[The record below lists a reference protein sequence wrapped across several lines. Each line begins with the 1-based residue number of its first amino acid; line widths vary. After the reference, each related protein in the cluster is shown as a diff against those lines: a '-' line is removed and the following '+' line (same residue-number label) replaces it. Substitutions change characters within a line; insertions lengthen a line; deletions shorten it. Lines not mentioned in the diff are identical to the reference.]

1 MDHYNREI
9 TQRFKPRADHAA
21 PATVTGL
28 VAAAAAQP
36 EGRRPLGAVFDA
48 RGLFPDRLTHDD
60 RARLRSCPC
69 RERPDSDEQ
78 LSSFASLCLP
88 VDFAGKKPRKEVFAF
103 SVATDERWKH
113 YDWDQEGREDR
124 GQAQLRRRG
133 STLQHFSPPNLG
145 PVPGVACARAAARA
159 GAACAHEERAGSFR
173 ARRSHGSINYISRV
187 CALLTPSC
195 APRPTCMQI
204 TFDVP
209 WAPRGVDGR
218 YYPWR
223 ELADA
228 ADFLFVMSYDMR
240 SQVYDA
246 CVAGANA
253 PLALVEQGL
262 QEFLLG
268 FDIAPDKL
276 VLGVPWYGY
285 DYPCLEQQ
293 GAIAIDDASRCRI
306 RPVPFFG
313 APCSDAAGGQID
325 YADVRRLV
333 KSHGLVEQW
342 DPTTQTPFVW
352 YAPPAEEGS
361 PPSRRLQIWFDN
373 PRSLRAKYQLVR
385 ELRLRG
391 VGMWNADTLD
401 YSSDSND
408 TRLMW
413 SSLAEAFTPNRENAL
428 LDWHRLR
435 TASERA
441 SERGTNVRL
450 AYARSPVATV
460 LRGQESSRTATYNR
474 LDDAPKLRAVSVAS
488 SSVSK
493 KVQAPS
499 TRPIPRFASEHED
512 RHDGDGAA
520 GHAHARRLEGHAPQL
535 PVAHGRQG
543 AAVAAH
549 AGGRPQLQEARGLR
563 LARGARGAQRAPS
576 CPCRPAATSRP
587 SACTSTCRS
596 RWRPRSSACAPRPSR
611 SAAGPSASATGRTAR
626 CAASS
631 ARCRSSA
638 AARSRRR

>member
-1 MDHYNREI
+1 MRYLYQSNQIVSLKGDARS
-9 TQRFKPRADHAA
+9 A
-21 PATVTGL
+21 P
-28 VAAAAAQP
+28 
-36 EGRRPLGAVFDA
+36 VFDA

-113 YDWDQEGREDR
+113 YDWDQLTTVAWNEDKDLLCHAHR
-124 GQAQLRRRG
+124 KGVKIVVKHNFDDVDQLCNTSARQTWVQATYTKIVENYADGVNIDTEKPMHGATAQCLASLVHELR
-133 STLQHFSPPNLG
+133 
-145 PVPGVACARAAARA
+145 
-159 GAACAHEERAGSFR
+159 HELER
-173 ARRSHGSINYISRV
+173 H
-187 CALLTPSC
+187 ALTKN
-195 APRPTCMQI
+195 AQI

-413 SSLAEAFTPNRENAL
+413 SSLAEAFTP
-428 LDWHRLR
+428 
-435 TASERA
+435 
-441 SERGTNVRL
+441 
-450 AYARSPVATV
+450 
-460 LRGQESSRTATYNR
+460 
-474 LDDAPKLRAVSVAS
+474 
-488 SSVSK
+488 
-493 KVQAPS
+493 
-499 TRPIPRFASEHED
+499 
-512 RHDGDGAA
+512 
-520 GHAHARRLEGHAPQL
+520 
-535 PVAHGRQG
+535 
-543 AAVAAH
+543 
-549 AGGRPQLQEARGLR
+549 
-563 LARGARGAQRAPS
+563 
-576 CPCRPAATSRP
+576 
-587 SACTSTCRS
+587 
-596 RWRPRSSACAPRPSR
+596 
-611 SAAGPSASATGRTAR
+611 
-626 CAASS
+626 
-631 ARCRSSA
+631 
-638 AARSRRR
+638 